1 MSPLQGKKMWIWPNF
16 EYSGPPIHASRVK
29 SGMQK
34 WCSLS
39 CQISGWSVYT
49 FDIRSEKN
57 CEFDHIW
64 IWGGAPVASPFH
76 HSGPNLARE
85 GWTYG
90 KLFVPNFIWIS
101 SSCHVTIERRKTW
114 LYFQIQQFMVASHNV
129 IETELNTGTQLR
141 TLSYP
146 TISKPFLNSNRL
158 MKYHI
163 HTLPLKSMMDKK
175 HQLFCRPH
183 HGVFSLS
190 VCKAWASPYSSW
202 WQRRSVSFCI
212 SLTFLDPMSDAENFW
227 G

>member
-1 MSPLQGKKMWIWPNF
+1 MPNFRLISIYLWHTQWEKLRIWPHLNLGR
-16 EYSGPPIHASRVK
+16 S
-29 SGMQK
+29 
-34 WCSLS
+34 S
-39 CQISGWSVYT
+39 CNQ
-49 FDIRSEKN
+49 
-57 CEFDHIW
+57 
-64 IWGGAPVASPFH
+64 PLFH

-190 VCKAWASPYSSW
+190 MCKAWASPYSSW